1 MNLDFYKKDKN
12 YLIKSVKVVLIIVNL
27 GRQKLTITTPRC
39 LGVELPLQR
48 VKIKTNFY
56 QNKKL

>member
-1 MNLDFYKKDKN
+1 M
-12 YLIKSVKVVLIIVNL
+12 LIIVKFE
-27 GRQKLTITTPRC
+27 GQKLTITTPSC
-39 LGVELPLQR
+39 LGVELPLQG